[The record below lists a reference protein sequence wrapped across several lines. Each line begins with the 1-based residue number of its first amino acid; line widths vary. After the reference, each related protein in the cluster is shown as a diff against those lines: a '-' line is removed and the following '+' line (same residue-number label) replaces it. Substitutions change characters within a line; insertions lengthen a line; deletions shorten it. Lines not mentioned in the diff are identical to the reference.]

1 MPRNS
6 DRIQKLNDIFRTT
19 LIGGLVNM
27 TDGIASLPET
37 EVAEI
42 VRKVRLFDVFNEDND
57 PYGEHDF
64 GIIQH
69 QGQSVYFKI
78 DYYDKEVL
86 YGSEDPSDPEV
97 TTRVMTIM
105 FSYEY

>member
-1 MPRNS
+1 MS
-6 DRIQKLNDIFRTT
+6 EKSEKIQRLNDVFRKTMM
-19 LIGGLVNM
+19 GGMVTF

-42 VRKVRLFDVFNEDND
+42 VKKVRMFDVFNEDND
-57 PYGEHDF
+57 PHGEHDF

-69 QGQSVYFKI
+69 KGQSVYFKI
-78 DYYDKEVL
+78 DYYDREVL
-86 YGSEDPSDPEV
+86 YGSEDPADPEV

-105 FSYEY
+105 FNYEY

>member
-1 MPRNS
+1 MS
-6 DRIQKLNDIFRTT
+6 EKSERIQRLNDIFRTT
-19 LIGGLVNM
+19 LIGGMVNM

-42 VRKVRLFDVFNEDND
+42 VSKVRLFNVFNEDND
-57 PYGEHDF
+57 PHGEHDF